1 VDLRRSKPTLCS
13 SRSTF
18 LDALRRV
25 AAAPGLAEGR
35 VVYPCAARRAGRLEH
50 ACCCWQCAQTLHPVA
65 GQGLNLGLR
74 DAFELARAIKAEPD
88 ALHSRS
94 FAERFHNRRRLDRG
108 GSILLTDGLVRV
120 FSNAFPGLGWLR
132 GCGLTALDCLPP
144 AKRVF
149 MGRML
154 FGA

>member
-1 VDLRRSKPTLCS
+1 MPPRPCIRSPAKASIWVCATPS
-13 SRSTF
+13 SWR
-18 LDALRRV
+18 AL
-25 AAAPGLAEGR
+25 
-35 VVYPCAARRAGRLEH
+35 
-50 ACCCWQCAQTLHPVA
+50 
-65 GQGLNLGLR
+65 
-74 DAFELARAIKAEPD
+74 IKAEPN
-88 ALHSRS
+88 ALRNRS
-94 FAERFHNRRRLDRG
+94 FAERFHNQRRLDRG

-120 FSNAFPGLGWLR
+120 FSNAFPGLSWLR